1 MPGTG
6 MVWEGQIP
14 CSAILTGVE
23 KGARA
28 SVSPLI
34 CIPALQRQSPSSM
47 LALVSHLFCLG
58 LEVLIPCMGVDL
70 LEVGTDSSCLCHLS
84 PLGLCVSEAL
94 HKCMLSFFE
103 GKFSNVHSNQRVLD
117 VVRGWRRTEE
127 QEERVDSVG
136 LRDG

>member
-6 MVWEGQIP
+6 MVREGQIP
-14 CSAILTGVE
+14 CSAILTRVE

-34 CIPALQRQSPSSM
+34 CVPALQRQSPSSM

-70 LEVGTDSSCLCHLS
+70 LEVGTDPSCLCHLS

-94 HKCMLSFFE
+94 HKCMLSFFFRE
-103 GKFSNVHSNQRVLD
+103 NSQMYTVTR
-117 VVRGWRRTEE
+117 EC
-127 QEERVDSVG
+127 
-136 LRDG
+136 